1 MLEGEN
7 IQSALIELRLRGLV
21 AVFFSFFIRLFVMS
35 MNYVHSSLVIALS
48 GVGASVMLIT

>member
-1 MLEGEN
+1 MLEREN
-7 IQSALIELRLRGLV
+7 IQNTVIEPKQCGLV
-21 AVFFSFFIRLFVMS
+21 FFFFFIRLFVIS

>member
-21 AVFFSFFIRLFVMS
+21 AVFFSFFIGLFVMS

>member
-1 MLEGEN
+1 MLEREN
-7 IQSALIELRLRGLV
+7 IQNTVIEPRQRGLV
-21 AVFFSFFIRLFVMS
+21 FFFFIRLFVIS

>member
-1 MLEGEN
+1 MLEREN
-7 IQSALIELRLRGLV
+7 IQNTVIEPRQCGLV
-21 AVFFSFFIRLFVMS
+21 FFLFIRLFVIS